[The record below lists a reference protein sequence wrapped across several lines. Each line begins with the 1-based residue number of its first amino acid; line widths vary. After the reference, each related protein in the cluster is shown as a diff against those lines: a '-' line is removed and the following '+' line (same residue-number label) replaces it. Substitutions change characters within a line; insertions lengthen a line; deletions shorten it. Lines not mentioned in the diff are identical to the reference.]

1 MRSAAAGPAMEP
13 PQRAAD
19 DRAVGAL
26 ELFFDLVFVYSM
38 SQVTHLIEE
47 HPSWTGF
54 SHGLLALVAIWWAW
68 VCYAWL
74 TNTSAE
80 SGNPARTLI
89 FLAMSAMLVASS
101 SLVGAF
107 GDEAMTFALA
117 LLTVR
122 LLHVVLLIYSAGGDT
137 RRRRTFLR
145 LLPTLLSGPGLVVL
159 AATQEPPLRE
169 CCGSVRCSWT
179 SAARP
184 CSAWAA
190 CTCGPA
196 TSSNATA

>member
-1 MRSAAAGPAMEP
+1 MRSAAAEPAMEP

-54 SHGLLALVAIWWAW
+54 GHGVLALVAIWWAW

-80 SGNPARTLI
+80 SGNLARTLI
-89 FLAMSAMLVASS
+89 FLAMSAMLVAAS
-101 SLVGAF
+101 SLIGAF

-122 LLHVVLLIYSAGGDT
+122 LLHIVLLIYSARSDT

-145 LLPTLLSGPGLVVL
+145 LLPTLLSGPALVVL
-159 AATQEPPLRE
+159 AATHGSPLRE
-169 CCGSVRCSWT
+169 VLWPLRR
-179 SAARP
+179 APRLDRDHRARRIHLP
-184 CSAWAA
+184 D
-190 CTCGPA
+190 GPGGHR
-196 TSSNATA
+196 